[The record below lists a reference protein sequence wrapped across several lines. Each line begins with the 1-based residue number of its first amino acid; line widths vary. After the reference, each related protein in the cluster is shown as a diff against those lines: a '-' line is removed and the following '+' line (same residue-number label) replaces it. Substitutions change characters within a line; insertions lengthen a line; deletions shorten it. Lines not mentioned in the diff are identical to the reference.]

1 MAGCLNFAAP
11 IPGFVVSGPALA
23 PARRSADWGVIY
35 SCRVPHPWA
44 SGEYVWRQLAN
55 DLSARIADGSYPL
68 GAALPAEDELA
79 REYAVA
85 RSTVRRALG
94 ELRKRKLIKTLPG
107 QRNAVVAMPG
117 PGGLPG

>member
-1 MAGCLNFAAP
+1 MCLNFAAP
-11 IPGFVVSGPALA
+11 HPRACCYRAGSGRAL
-23 PARRSADWGVIY
+23 RSSDRGVIY

-44 SGEYVWRQLAN
+44 PGEYVWRQLAN
-55 DLSARIADGSYPL
+55 DLSARIADGTYPL
-68 GAALPAEDELA
+68 GSALPAEDELA
-79 REYAVA
+79 SEYAVA

-94 ELRKRKLIKTLPG
+94 EMHKRKLIKTLHG